1 MANEQNLTKSNQ
13 KLQKQHNLI
22 GDWIKTKEQYNVVVS
37 HVGSVQLKNASNK
50 MMNELVTFLG
60 LWKFSVGNNQETS
73 AEEYRYLAMFI
84 KDNFSEFTIEEL
96 KSAMTMSINGKFEN
110 KYFGSFSPIYVS
122 AVLNMYREYR
132 AGVMRKV
139 EEDAEAHRRA
149 EQKRLM
155 ATPEYRCDQM
165 KSFINE
171 QFETYQK
178 EKEIFDPF
186 NLIYNFLR
194 KHNIMQVPKQ
204 IVDEAMEYGKRKAL
218 SEKNT
223 KSDSLKSLIGNSGD
237 TEEDTKKY
245 ARNFVIQKYF
255 DSKPIKEILKL
266 IKVEHFKET
275 E

>member
-1 MANEQNLTKSNQ
+1 MTKSNQ

-37 HVGSVQLKNASNK
+37 HVGSAQLKNASNK

-73 AEEYRYLAMFI
+73 AEEYRYLAIFI
-84 KDNFSEFTIEEL
+84 KDNFSEFTLEEL

-122 AVLNMYREYR
+122 SVLNMYREFR
-132 AGVMRKV
+132 ASVMRKI

-204 IVDEAMEYGKRKAL
+204 IVDEAMEYGKRKAIL
-218 SEKNT
+218 DKNS
-223 KSDSLKSLIGNSGD
+223 KSDSLKSLIGNLSGD
-237 TEEDTKKY
+237 SEEDTKKY

-255 DSKPIKEILKL
+255 DNKPIKEILKL